1 MHAESIAD
9 GGRTRLDWRVRAAT
23 GAAGSPRPATT
34 PEGFS
39 VPLNPLRWSH
49 RTKLIA
55 AFATLYVVWGS
66 TYLGIRVGLQADLP
80 PALFAG
86 WRLVP
91 AGLLLLGFARL
102 RGTSLRVRFDQYR
115 IIATVGLFL
124 LVGGMYLTFLA
135 ERTIPSGLAAL
146 IVALLP
152 LWVALAESVV
162 PGMERPT
169 ARGYLG
175 LAIGFAGLGVL
186 VAPRL
191 SGLSGTPAELTGI
204 GLQILGTWLWTTGSI
219 VSKRSPLDVDSI
231 VATGYEMLTAGA
243 VLLGIG
249 TLKGEWPLFH
259 LTPAGLGSLA
269 YLSVIGSCVAFTAFV
284 WLLKHAPASKV
295 MTYAYVNPVIAVFLG
310 WAAGS
315 LGIVTPEPVD
325 GWMAIGMTVIVAG
338 VALTTSAPTR
348 PARTAIPATAPPE

>member
-1 MHAESIAD
+1 VS
-9 GGRTRLDWRVRAAT
+9 
-23 GAAGSPRPATT
+23 
-34 PEGFS
+34 
-39 VPLNPLRWSH
+39 LNPFAWS
-49 RTKLIA
+49 RRVKLIV

-66 TYLGIRVGLQADLP
+66 TYLGIRVGLEADLP
-80 PALFAG
+80 PTLFAG

-91 AGLLLLGFARL
+91 AGLLLLALARV
-102 RGTSLRVRFDQYR
+102 RGTSLRIRLDEYR
-115 IIATVGLFL
+115 IVAIVGLFL
-124 LVGGMYLTFLA
+124 LVGGMYFTFLA

-152 LWVALAESVV
+152 LWVALAESFV

-175 LAIGFAGLGVL
+175 LVIGFAGLGVL

-191 SGLSGTPAELTGI
+191 TGISGTPEEFVGI

-219 VSKRSPLDVDSI
+219 VSKRNPVTVDPL

-243 VLLGIG
+243 VLLGLG
-249 TLKGEWPLFH
+249 TLLGEWPRFN
-259 LTPAGLGSLA
+259 LTPAGFGALA

-284 WLLKHAPASKV
+284 WLLAHAPASKV

-315 LGIVTPEPVD
+315 LGLVPPEPVD
-325 GWMAIGMTVIVAG
+325 GWVIVGMAIIISG

-348 PARTAIPATAPPE
+348 PSASVAAPEPEAGLAVVTGDTE